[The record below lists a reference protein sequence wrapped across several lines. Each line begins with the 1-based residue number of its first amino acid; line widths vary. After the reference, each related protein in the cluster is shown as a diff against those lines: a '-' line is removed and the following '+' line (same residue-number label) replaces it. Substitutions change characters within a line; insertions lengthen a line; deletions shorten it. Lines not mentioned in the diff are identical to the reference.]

1 MKYQRA
7 KVMLGM
13 YSLLLFNFIALLIFT
28 NHIIAITI
36 IPSYIFIDINDSN
49 ILGVA
54 CGTVAALWV
63 RPI

>member
-13 YSLLLFNFIALLIFT
+13 DSLLLFNFIALLIFI
-28 NHIIAITI
+28 NHIIVITL
-36 IPSYIFIDINDSN
+36 IPSYIFIDINESN
-49 ILGVA
+49 LLGLA
-54 CGTVAALWV
+54 CGGAGALWV